1 MSDQVTT
8 PDTAPDT
15 TSDIAP
21 ERPLLRVVRG
31 TPDALELAALVAVVA
46 ASGGG
51 DGDAPAPVRSAWA
64 APHRSVRGALPTGGW
79 RTSLAPH

>member
-1 MSDQVTT
+1 MSDAVTP
-8 PDTAPDT
+8 PDAAPEA
-15 TSDIAP
+15 AP

-31 TPDALELAALVAVVA
+31 APDALELAALVAVVA

-51 DGDAPAPVRSAWA
+51 DGDAPAPARSAWA
-64 APHRSVRGALPTGGW
+64 TPGRSVRGALPTGGW